1 LALLGTN
8 GRGSADTARPEN
20 DGQRRQKAR
29 GLEFDGLENDGQS
42 HSRISGSVFF
52 QTPKFCYDF
61 VRHFQVVHF
70 QSPLPPLRQFDVRVT
85 LQVTELIS
93 NMHAE
98 CSIASLQLKKIA
110 LLDRETSTFFYSV
123 LAPASD
129 RFILTAFVVKFFFI
143 ELLSK

>member
-1 LALLGTN
+1 MALLGTN

-61 VRHFQVVHF
+61 VRHFQVVQF

-98 CSIASLQLKKIA
+98 CSIASLQLKKLHCLIEKRQ
-110 LLDRETSTFFYSV
+110 LS
-123 LAPASD
+123 
-129 RFILTAFVVKFFFI
+129 FIPF
-143 ELLSK
+143 